1 MSILQYAF
9 MGLDLVMSWGLVEEK
24 PDTVIKRLLPT
35 LKRLAKRVSA
45 SFPAFSVD
53 DLRQVGAEGA
63 FKAMAQGQY
72 DASKGA
78 KLDTWLYSKA
88 RFEMLKHIRD
98 AATAHRYESEA
109 ARAVANAD
117 DRLPN
122 DQALVDELFA
132 LPASYAVNA
141 CERRTPEDALAAR
154 EAVDLVEE
162 FFAELSE
169 RDKAFVRLRYVEDLT
184 LEEIGVALGY
194 TRSALSRVEKRTRE
208 GLHRHMARSR

>member
-1 MSILQYAF
+1 

-35 LKRLAKRVSA
+35 IKRLAKRVSA
-45 SFPAFSVD
+45 AFPAFSVE

-63 FKAMAQGQY
+63 LKAMAQGQY
-72 DASKGA
+72 DPSKGT

-88 RFEMLKHIRD
+88 RYEMLEHIRD

-117 DRLPN
+117 DKLPN
-122 DQALVDELFA
+122 GKALADELFA
-132 LPASYAVNA
+132 VPASYAVNA
-141 CERRTPEDALAAR
+141 CERRTPEDELAAR
-154 EAVDLVEE
+154 EAVDLVEA

-169 RDKAFVRLRYVEDLT
+169 RDKAFARLRYVEELT
-184 LEEIGVALGY
+184 LEESGAALGY

-208 GLHRHMARSR
+208 ALHRHMVRSR